1 MIFLKEK
8 RVPKLV
14 TNLHPSEVNKTGKQ
28 CLLIEDCT
36 FTSSQFAERASIEIH
51 ANEKPKLSKM
61 FMLESDRSGLLNDV
75 QKIEKL
81 QTKIKS

>member
-1 MIFLKEK
+1 MFANRRL
-8 RVPKLV
+8 
-14 TNLHPSEVNKTGKQ
+14 
-28 CLLIEDCT
+28 

-61 FMLESDRSGLLNDV
+61 FMLESDRSGLLNDA